1 MFLYRGDSRS
11 PATIKAGGGFKAWVP
26 LTAQQ
31 AQNLVLKFCGSTAQ
45 LQLPP
50 QVAATVARRAK
61 EAPFGLDPGD
71 LARLIISTKS
81 RDTAHVSTAMD
92 EDCGGYASLGYVYKM
107 EFQVLMIVAITNAV
121 LGQNL
126 LKKSLP
132 LWPELALSGAR
143 LNMSGVVAVKQRGA
157 ARELSFLT
165 PIPLANIVAYKK
177 SGPAPF
183 IPFHR

>member
-1 MFLYRGDSRS
+1 
-11 PATIKAGGGFKAWVP
+11 
-26 LTAQQ
+26 
-31 AQNLVLKFCGSTAQ
+31 
-45 LQLPP
+45 
-50 QVAATVARRAK
+50 
-61 EAPFGLDPGD
+61 
-71 LARLIISTKS
+71 
-81 RDTAHVSTAMD
+81 
-92 EDCGGYASLGYVYKM
+92 M

-132 LWPELALSGAR
+132 LWPELALSGSR
-143 LNMSGVVAVKQRGA
+143 LNTSNVVAVKQRGA